1 MDYRQWL
8 QTMFCNFGEKWAKL
22 HREPM
27 WCATRVEQDYQ
38 GTSGPV
44 VCKQRT
50 MEVCENFKLLCVYG
64 TCTGSSQCTSNF

>member
-1 MDYRQWL
+1 MY
-8 QTMFCNFGEKWAKL
+8 CNFGEKWAKF
-22 HREPM
+22 HPGPM
-27 WCATRVEQDYQ
+27 WCATRAEQDYQ

-50 MEVCENFKLLCVYG
+50 MEVRKFSIATIVCVYA